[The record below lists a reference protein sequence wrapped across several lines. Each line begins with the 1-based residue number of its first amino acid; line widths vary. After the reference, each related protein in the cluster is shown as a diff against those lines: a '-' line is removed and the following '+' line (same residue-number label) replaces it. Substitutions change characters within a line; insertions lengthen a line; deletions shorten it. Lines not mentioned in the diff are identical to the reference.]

1 MPPAQFK
8 VIIAG
13 GGIAGLSLGVMLERA
28 GIDYIILE
36 AAGEVRPLG
45 AVVYL
50 GPPVLRAFEQLG
62 LLEDLIRHANFMTG
76 VTLMDHKLNKICRIN
91 VDYAKERY
99 GYDTLTIFRAKLYSV
114 LLSRIPAYKILFAK
128 RVASTVQSSEGV
140 KVQCEDGSTYNGDI
154 LVAADGGSSP
164 IRKAMYTEIKKRTKK
179 VFHPQDY
186 ALPKLDQR
194 CIVGVTEPLSM
205 KEYPILASKECELIL
220 VMPRDSNC
228 MTWWIPMEGRRFGW
242 GITSPMPSANQPSK
256 TKKKKEE
263 SKSNGLNHLREATTD
278 TTTSSSFDMTHSLSS
293 THESASP
300 GHRQF
305 SSLSGTSYSP
315 PSSNS
320 SSSIHGGYSSN
331 VHIYNNGGGGSD
343 NGISSSSNITT
354 SALAVGTNNHLDLK
368 KRQSF
373 GRLSKIS
380 TSSSN
385 SSQTNFQKYPPVLV
399 SANSNIL
406 TPPLK
411 LKDLPNDRTWSSLDT
426 QYGID
431 ESIREQASP
440 FGGTF
445 GDMIDMTSRKNVTM
459 CVVEEKFYNTWHFG
473 RTILLGDSCHKLL
486 PSSGHGTTQ
495 AVLDSISLAS
505 LLYDLPSNSATDIEA
520 LFRIQ
525 FERRGPAAKAAV
537 IASQQQDQL
546 LFNRK
551 LSGKFIR
558 KMASNFVSDKIK
570 IKLGDKLFD
579 ARPVL
584 PFLKQVPSRGHAK
597 NTDKTD
603 VPLTQDKRF
612 EVARRKSISSGYLT
626 SGSGSGGSRSRRGSF
641 DYGSSSGDRDRRE
654 VQAQGNGRS
663 LDMTFEPP
671 NFPYSTSMPSVVL
684 PGGTMLPK
692 MPMTRPMSP
701 MMDIEGTLIP
711 MLSRP
716 PEKHPYKHQQDHNP
730 GHWNLYQ

>member
-1 MPPAQFK
+1 
-8 VIIAG
+8 
-13 GGIAGLSLGVMLERA
+13 MLERA
-28 GIDYIILE
+28 GIDYLILE
-36 AAGEVRPLG
+36 AAGEIRPLG

-62 LLEDLIRHANFMTG
+62 LLEDLIRHSNFMTG
-76 VTLMDHKLNKICRIN
+76 VTLMDYKLNKICRIN

-99 GYDTLTIFRAKLYSV
+99 GYDTLTIFRPKLYNV

-128 RVASTVQSSEGV
+128 RVTSTVQSSEGI

-154 LVAADGGSSP
+154 LVAADGGASP

-179 VFHPQDY
+179 GFHPQDY

-194 CIVGVTEPLSM
+194 CIVGVTEPLSV
-205 KEYPILASKECELIL
+205 KQYPILASKDCELML
-220 VMPRDSNC
+220 VMPRDTNC
-228 MTWWIPMEGRRFGW
+228 MVWWIPMEGRRFGW
-242 GITSPMPSANQPSK
+242 GITSPMPSTTHPSN
-256 TKKKKEE
+256 TKKKKDE
-263 SKSNGLNHLREATTD
+263 SKSNRQNHLRETTD
-278 TTTSSSFDMTHSLSS
+278 TTTSSSFDMPHSPSS
-293 THESASP
+293 THGAGGE
-300 GHRQF
+300 GTHRQF
-305 SSLSGTSYSP
+305 SNLSGTSYSP

-320 SSSIHGGYSSN
+320 SSSTHGGYGSN
-331 VHIYNNGGGGSD
+331 IQSYNNGGGGSD
-343 NGISSSSNITT
+343 NGVSSSSNITT
-354 SALAVGTNNHLDLK
+354 SAASNINFNLK

-380 TSSSN
+380 SSSSN
-385 SSQTNFQKYPPVLV
+385 GSQTNFQKYPPVLI
-399 SANSNIL
+399 STNSNIL
-406 TPPLK
+406 SPALE

-445 GDMIDMTSRKNVTM
+445 GDIIDMTSRKMV
-459 CVVEEKFYNTWHFG
+459 
-473 RTILLGDSCHKLL
+473 TILPQASASLTNYIPTFHPHLKQLL

-525 FERRGPAAKAAV
+525 FERRGPLAKAAV
-537 IASQQQDQL
+537 TASQQQDQL
-546 LFNRK
+546 LFNRN

-558 KMASNFVSDKIK
+558 KMASNFVSEKIK
-570 IKLGDKLFD
+570 VKLGDRLFD

-584 PFLKQVPSRGHAK
+584 PFLKPVPARGHVK

-603 VPLTQDKRF
+603 VLLTQDKRF
-612 EVARRKSISSGYLT
+612 ELARRKSVSSGYLT
-626 SGSGSGGSRSRRGSF
+626 SGSGSGSGSRRGSF
-641 DYGSSSGDRDRRE
+641 DYGSTGDRDRSE
-654 VQAQGNGRS
+654 ASGNGKS
-663 LDMTFEPP
+663 LDMTFETPSY
-671 NFPYSTSMPSVVL
+671 PYSTSMPSVIL
-684 PGGTMLPK
+684 PGGTMLPNL
-692 MPMTRPMSP
+692 PMTRPMSS

-716 PEKHPYKHQQDHNP
+716 PEKHPYKHQQESNP

>member
-1 MPPAQFK
+1 MAPAQFK

-28 GIDYIILE
+28 GIDYLILE
-36 AAGEVRPLG
+36 AAGEIRPLG

-62 LLEDLIRHANFMTG
+62 LLEDLIRHSNFMTG
-76 VTLMDHKLNKICRIN
+76 VTLMDYKLNKICRIN
-91 VDYAKERY
+91 IDYAKERY
-99 GYDTLTIFRAKLYSV
+99 GYDTLTIFRPKLYNV

-128 RVASTVQSSEGV
+128 RVTSTVQSSEGI

-154 LVAADGGSSP
+154 LVAADGGASP
-164 IRKAMYTEIKKRTKK
+164 IRKAMYTEIKKQTKK
-179 VFHPQDY
+179 GVHPQDY
-186 ALPKLDQR
+186 ALPILDQR
-194 CIVGVTEPLSM
+194 CIVGVTEPLSV
-205 KEYPILASKECELIL
+205 KQYPILASKSCELML
-220 VMPRDSNC
+220 VMPRDTNC
-228 MTWWIPMEGRRFGW
+228 MVWWVPMEGRRFGW
-242 GITSPMPSANQPSK
+242 GVTSPMPSTIHPSN

-263 SKSNGLNHLREATTD
+263 SKSNGQNHLRETTTD
-278 TTTSSSFDMTHSLSS
+278 TTTSSVFDMPHSPSS
-293 THESASP
+293 THGAGEEGA
-300 GHRQF
+300 HRQF
-305 SSLSGTSYSP
+305 SNLSGTSYSP

-331 VHIYNNGGGGSD
+331 IQSYSNGGGGSD
-343 NGISSSSNITT
+343 NGVSSNSNITT
-354 SALAVGTNNHLDLK
+354 STANNVNLNLNLK

-380 TSSSN
+380 SSSSSN
-385 SSQTNFQKYPPVLV
+385 GSQTNFQKYPPVLV
-399 SANSNIL
+399 SANSHIFRL
-406 TPPLK
+406 PLE

-445 GDMIDMTSRKNVTM
+445 GDIIDMTSRKMVTM
-459 CVVEEKFYNTWHFG
+459 CVVEEKFYHTWHFG

-486 PSSGHGTTQ
+486 PSSGHGATQ

-525 FERRGPAAKAAV
+525 FERRGPPAKAAV
-537 IASQQQDQL
+537 TASQQQDQL
-546 LFNRK
+546 LFNRN

-558 KMASNFVSDKIK
+558 KMASNFVSEKIK
-570 IKLGDKLFD
+570 IKLGDRLFD

-584 PFLKQVPSRGHAK
+584 PFLKQVPTRGQAK

-603 VPLTQDKRF
+603 VLLTQDKRF
-612 EVARRKSISSGYLT
+612 ELARRKSVSSGYLT
-626 SGSGSGGSRSRRGSF
+626 SGSGSGSASGSRRGSF
-641 DYGSSSGDRDRRE
+641 DCGSSGDRDRSK
-654 VQAQGNGRS
+654 ASGNGKS
-663 LDMTFEPP
+663 LDMTFEMPSY
-671 NFPYSTSMPSVVL
+671 PYSTSMSSVIL
-684 PGGTMLPK
+684 PGGTMLSSL
-692 MPMTRPMSP
+692 PMTRPMSS

-716 PEKHPYKHQQDHNP
+716 PEKHPYKHQQESNP

>member
-1 MPPAQFK
+1 MAPAQFK

-28 GIDYIILE
+28 GIDYLILE
-36 AAGEVRPLG
+36 AAGEIRPLG

-50 GPPVLRAFEQLG
+50 GAPVLRAFEQLG
-62 LLEDLIRHANFMTG
+62 LLEDLIRHSNFMTG

-99 GYDTLTIFRAKLYSV
+99 GYDTLTIFRPKLYNV

-128 RVASTVQSSEGV
+128 RVASTVQSSEGI

-154 LVAADGGSSP
+154 LVAADGGASP

-179 VFHPQDY
+179 GFHPQDY

-194 CIVGVTEPLSM
+194 CIVGVTEPLSV
-205 KEYPILASKECELIL
+205 KQYPVLAGKECELIL
-220 VMPRDSNC
+220 VMPRDTNC
-228 MTWWIPMEGRRFGW
+228 MMWWIPMEGRRFGW
-242 GITSPMPSANQPSK
+242 GITSPMPSATHPSK
-256 TKKKKEE
+256 TKKKED
-263 SKSNGLNHLREATTD
+263 SKSTGQNHLRETT
-278 TTTSSSFDMTHSLSS
+278 TNTTSSSSFEMPHSPSS
-293 THESASP
+293 THGGASA

-331 VHIYNNGGGGSD
+331 IQTYNNGGSD
-343 NGISSSSNITT
+343 NVVSSGSNITT
-354 SALAVGTNNHLDLK
+354 AAGTNNNHNLK

-380 TSSSN
+380 TSSSSN
-385 SSQTNFQKYPPVLV
+385 GSQTDFQKYPPVLV
-399 SANSNIL
+399 SANSNFL
-406 TPPLK
+406 TPPLE
-411 LKDLPNDRTWSSLDT
+411 LKDLPNDRTWSSLDA

-431 ESIREQASP
+431 EAIREQTSP

-445 GDMIDMTSRKNVTM
+445 GDIIDLTSRKMVTM
-459 CVVEEKFYNTWHFG
+459 CVVEEKFYHTWHFG
-473 RTILLGDSCHKLL
+473 RTILIGDSCHKLL
-486 PSSGHGTTQ
+486 PSSGHATTQ

-505 LLYDLPSNSATDIEA
+505 LLYDLPSNSAADIEA

-537 IASQQQDQL
+537 TASQQQEQL

-551 LSGKFIR
+551 LSGKFMR

-570 IKLGDKLFD
+570 IKLGDRLFD

-584 PFLKQVPSRGHAK
+584 PFLTQVPTRGHVK

-612 EVARRKSISSGYLT
+612 ELARRKSISSGYLS
-626 SGSGSGGSRSRRGSF
+626 SGTGGGGSSSRRGSF
-641 DYGSSSGDRDRRE
+641 DYGSSDRDRRDM
-654 VQAQGNGRS
+654 QALGNGRS
-663 LDMTFEPP
+663 LDMTFETPSY
-671 NFPYSTSMPSVVL
+671 PYSTSMPSVVL
-684 PGGTMLPK
+684 PGGTMLPS
-692 MPMTRPMSP
+692 MPMTRPMSS
-701 MMDIEGTLIP
+701 MMDVEGTLIP

-716 PEKHPYKHQQDHNP
+716 PEKHPYKHQQEKNP